1 MEPAYA
7 DFTREEFETRWSKA
21 RELMVEKAFDALLI
35 TERLN
40 YQYFTGHRSEQCAVD
55 KIRPYV
61 FILPKDDDPT
71 LITMPFEVA
80 QVEQTTHISNF
91 RTTGGLTGHPEFIVD
106 VLKSLGLSRAYI
118 GAELGREQ
126 YLGISY
132 LGLREVMK
140 CLSGATFA
148 DASEIILSLRNV
160 KSPQEIEYC
169 RRASLISA
177 EAQRKTFFEVRAGM
191 SEIEIAQILRQNL
204 IAGGAE
210 KISLLCVLSGV
221 ERKGI
226 VLLPTDRVV
235 RKGETLG
242 FDVGVSYRGYWSD
255 LARTASVGPP
265 SAELSEFYAWMMA
278 LRHDCNMKLRS
289 GNSPADVIRVVDSY
303 LSDRGLETMGV
314 GRVGHGVGVETTEYP
329 SLAAFEKV
337 TFEVGNVFACN
348 PNFSNHLG
356 FINAEDNWAITAG
369 DPDLLSAPVAESV
382 IPEVAA

>member
-21 RELMVEKAFDALLI
+21 RELMVERAFDALLI

-61 FILPKDDDPT
+61 FILPKDGDPA

-80 QVEQTTHISNF
+80 QVERTTHISDYW
-91 RTTGGLTGHPEFIVD
+91 TTGGLTGHPEFIVD
-106 VLKSLGLSRAYI
+106 VLRSLGLSRATI

-126 YLGISY
+126 YLGVSY

-140 CLSGATFA
+140 GLGGATFA
-148 DASEIILSLRNV
+148 DASEIILTLRNV

-177 EAQRKTFFEVRAGM
+177 EAQRKTFLEVRAGM

-221 ERKGI
+221 EENGI

-289 GNSPADVIRVVDSY
+289 GNSPADVIHVVDSY

-369 DPDLLSAPVAESV
+369 DPDLLSAPIAESA
-382 IPEVAA
+382 IPEVAG